1 MTQAINNPAH
11 WDQRR
16 MEWVASVKKLVDQL
30 ADWAAAAQWTVERG
44 SKTISEKKTE
54 AYEVPTL
61 LIHIGDDEIRVNPIG
76 KLLFRAEGRVDLE
89 ARPTLNRV
97 KLIADGSE
105 WKIITESNVPIRS
118 PWNFETFV
126 QLVRDLLA

>member
-1 MTQAINNPAH
+1 MTQAIDNPAQ

-16 MEWVASVKKLVDQL
+16 GEWVVRVVKLVDQL

-44 SKTISEKKTE
+44 SKTISEKRAE
-54 AYEVPTL
+54 NYEVPTL
-61 LIHIGDDEIRVNPIG
+61 LIHVGDQEIRVNPIG
-76 KLLFRAEGRVDLE
+76 KLLFRAEGRVDVE

-97 KLIADGSE
+97 KLIADGSD
-105 WKIITESNVPIRS
+105 WKIMTDSNVPIRS
-118 PWNFETFV
+118 PWNFQSFV